1 MWLQVAS
8 GESRVDRG
16 LVCSVVRRELEFK
29 VLVKGVVTAVS
40 PIELTSDLKSTFFVM
55 EVWWH
60 CVPMPNS
67 VRRRSNS
74 SRCVK
79 VWLIECRIKPR
90 GSELL
95 QEFQKVLTGKINKG
109 TLEGR
114 LSY

>member
-1 MWLQVAS
+1 MWLQVSS
-8 GESRVDRG
+8 GESRTDRG

-29 VLVKGVVTAVS
+29 VLVKFKGGVTAV
-40 PIELTSDLKSTFFVM
+40 TSDLKSTFFVM

-67 VRRRSNS
+67 VRRLSNS
-74 SRCVK
+74 SRYVK
-79 VWLIECRIKPR
+79 VWLIVECRIKPR
-90 GSELL
+90 GSGLL

-109 TLEGR
+109 TLERR